1 MKKCLVLEAME
12 KCQCEYCKRI
22 REWRDKII
30 KQRDIQ
36 NEKPKTL

>member
-12 KCQCEYCKRI
+12 KCQCEDCKRI

-30 KQRDIQ
+30 KQMDIQ
-36 NEKPKTL
+36 NEKPKM